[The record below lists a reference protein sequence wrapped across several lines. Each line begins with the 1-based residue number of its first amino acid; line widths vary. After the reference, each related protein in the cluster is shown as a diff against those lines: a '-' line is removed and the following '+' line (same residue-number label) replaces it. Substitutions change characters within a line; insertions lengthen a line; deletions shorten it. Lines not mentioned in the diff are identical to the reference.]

1 MSTIIHNVAVNPA
14 SARPWN
20 WRGDL
25 EAALG
30 RGFRAEE
37 LRWALRI
44 ANEPQD
50 LDFPLAPL
58 SVLCA
63 PWALSKWFCAV

>member
-1 MSTIIHNVAVNPA
+1 MSTIIHNVAVDPA
-14 SARPWN
+14 SARPRN

-44 ANEPQD
+44 AN
-50 LDFPLAPL
+50 
-58 SVLCA
+58 
-63 PWALSKWFCAV
+63 